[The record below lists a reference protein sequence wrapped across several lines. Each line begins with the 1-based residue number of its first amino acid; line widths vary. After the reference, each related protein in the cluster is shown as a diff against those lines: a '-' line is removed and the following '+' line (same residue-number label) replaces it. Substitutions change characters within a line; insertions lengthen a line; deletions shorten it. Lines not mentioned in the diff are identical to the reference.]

1 MLNFKQARWNEP
13 LIFER
18 SRRGKVGHLPLQPD
32 PEEARIVG
40 GLDLIIPK
48 KMLRGE
54 DAGLPEVSEV
64 EVVRHYTRL
73 SQQNYGVDLG
83 IYPLGSC
90 TMKYTPKICE
100 VAAASTK
107 IQDLHPYQDGSL
119 TQGILEVLY
128 KLEGYLSE
136 ITGMDKFSLQAS
148 AGAHGELVGA
158 LIMRAYHKSTGQL
171 EKRTE
176 MIVPDSAHGT
186 NPASATMAGFKVV
199 VVPSD
204 SEGCVDIEALKA
216 AVGEQTAGLM
226 LTSPNTIG
234 VFEKNILEISK
245 IVHSAGGLLYYDG
258 ANLNAILGKTRPGDM
273 GFDIVH
279 INIHKTFA
287 TPHGGGGPGSG
298 PIGVVKKLEDFLPV
312 PTLEFDGERYRFNY
326 DKPLSIGKVR
336 GFYGNVN
343 VLMKAYAYILSMGA
357 EGLEEVAELSVL
369 NANYV
374 ARMVL
379 KAKGY
384 ELLYSP
390 EKPRKHEFV
399 ISASKLNKET
409 GVRAL
414 NISKR
419 LLDYGVHAPTMYF
432 PLIVDEAL
440 MVEPTETESKEDLDN
455 FIKAMTSISE
465 EAYDNPKAVLEA
477 PQNTTVARVDDVKAS
492 HPKSMCLT
500 WRIKR

>member
-1 MLNFKQARWNEP
+1 LDFKQARWNEP

-18 SRRGKVGHLPLQPD
+18 SRRGKLGHLPLQPD
-32 PEEARIVG
+32 PEEARIAG
-40 GLDLIIPK
+40 DPDSIIPK
-48 KMLRGE
+48 KMLREE

-73 SQQNYGVDLG
+73 SQMNYGVDLG

-100 VAAASTK
+100 VVAASSK
-107 IQDLHPYQDGSL
+107 IQDLHPYEDESL
-119 TQGILEVLY
+119 TQGILEILY
-128 KLEGYLSE
+128 KLERYLAE
-136 ITGMDKFSLQAS
+136 ITGMDKFSLQSS
-148 AGAHGELVGA
+148 AGAHGELVGT
-158 LIMRAYHKSTGQL
+158 LIMRAYHKSKGQL
-171 EKRTE
+171 ETRTE
-176 MIVPDSAHGT
+176 MIVPDAAHGT

-199 VVPSD
+199 IVPSD
-204 SEGCVDIEALKA
+204 NEGCVDIEALKA

-226 LTSPNTIG
+226 LTNPNTIG

-258 ANLNAILGKTRPGDM
+258 ANLNAILGKTRPGDV

-279 INIHKTFA
+279 VNIHKTFA
-287 TPHGGGGPGSG
+287 TPHGGGGPGAG
-298 PIGVVKKLEDFLPV
+298 PIGVVEKLEDFLPV
-312 PTLEFDGERYRFNY
+312 PTLEFDGEKYHLKYN
-326 DKPLSIGKVR
+326 KPLSIGKIR
-336 GFYGNVN
+336 GFYGNIN
-343 VLMKAYAYILSMGA
+343 VLLKAYAYVLSMGA

-384 ELLYSP
+384 ELPYCAQR
-390 EKPRKHEFV
+390 PRKHEFV
-399 ISASKLNKET
+399 ISASRLNKET

-455 FIKAMTSISE
+455 FIKAMTTISE
-465 EAYDNPKAVLEA
+465 EAYENPKAVLEA

-492 HPKSMCLT
+492 HPKSMCLA
-500 WRIKR
+500 WRIKH